1 MDDLLIN
8 SGKCFVFLAYDVG
21 NSINLDVAA
30 SLIPA
35 TVQRP
40 QLGDNKRQPRYFGY
54 DPRPVRFTYKI
65 KSCEVINFFT
75 AEELEITL
83 WDFGAITVGYRI
95 DFKAELAPA
104 ELIKLSSFLDESELL
119 DNETSNLLTLLL
131 EELKPAI
138 QNPALAD
145 TIEQYVVF
153 QIDELNKSISGSE
166 LLKQNLA
173 KDIAKIARGET
184 VQLSKML
191 IKDTLKYNCSYR
203 SNDLGE
209 NSDIVIIGWNAALI
223 YGESNEESKEDL
235 RAVLEFITVQLL
247 QTQLLDKKLDNYLD
261 EAYRVSSQNNLNFRN
276 YLSRIGALQVD
287 AAMVFEAVNNA
298 VKLVGDEFLAQVHDL
313 AVMRFDLPKLNVSIE
328 RKLSILQSIYE
339 KLIDRRTHL
348 RSELLELAI
357 VFLILIEIIL
367 NFI

>member
-1 MDDLLIN
+1 MDNLFIN

-21 NSINLDVAA
+21 NSINLDLATG
-30 SLIPA
+30 LIQA

-54 DPRPVRFTYKI
+54 DPRPVRFTHKF
-65 KSCEVINFFT
+65 KSYEIANFFT
-75 AEELEITL
+75 TEEVEITL
-83 WDFGAITVGYRI
+83 WDFGAVTVGYQI
-95 DFKAELAPA
+95 DLKKESAPIELVR
-104 ELIKLSSFLDESELL
+104 LSSFLDESELL
-119 DNETSNLLTLLL
+119 DNETTNLLTTLL

-138 QNPALAD
+138 QNPTMQD
-145 TIEQYVVF
+145 TMEQYVVF
-153 QIDELNKSISGSE
+153 QIDELNKSVSGSE

-191 IKDTLKYNCSYR
+191 IKDTLKYSCSYR
-203 SNDLGE
+203 ANELGE

-235 RAVLEFITVQLL
+235 RAVLEFVTVQLL

-261 EAYRVSSQNNLNFRN
+261 EAYRVSSHQRPNFRL

-313 AVMRFDLPKLNVSIE
+313 AITRFDLPKLNRSIE

-339 KLIDRRTHL
+339 KLIDRRSNL
-348 RSELLELAI
+348 RSELLELVI
-357 VFLILIEIIL
+357 IFLILIEIIL
-367 NFI
+367 SII